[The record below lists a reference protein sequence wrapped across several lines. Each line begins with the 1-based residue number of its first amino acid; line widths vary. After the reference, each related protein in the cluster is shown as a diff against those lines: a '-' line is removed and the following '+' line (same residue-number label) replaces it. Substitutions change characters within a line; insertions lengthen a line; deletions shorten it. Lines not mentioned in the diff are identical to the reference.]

1 LTPRTQIIP
10 VRLGTPTRTSG
21 KGFTFRPP
29 LVPIHI
35 ASDETWSTESRSWP
49 EHSAKIYSAL
59 VDTGAD
65 HCGID
70 RSVAAEIGAKS
81 VGSGYTHHWIGTD
94 EDVPFV
100 AIQIVIRP
108 GVIFVV
114 EAAVNDSRGRGQ
126 QWDAVLGR
134 DFLSNCRLYVDGPS
148 SRYHLE
154 WTETSTPK

>member
-1 LTPRTQIIP
+1 LTARTQIIP
-10 VRLGTPTRTSG
+10 IRLGTQTRTLG
-21 KGFTFRPP
+21 KEFTYRPP

-35 ASDETWSTESRSWP
+35 ASDEAWSSGFGTWP
-49 EHSAKIYSAL
+49 KYGAKLYYAL

-70 RSVAAEIGAKS
+70 RSVAAEIGAKAI
-81 VGSGYTHHWIGTD
+81 GNGYMHHWIGTD
-94 EDVPFV
+94 ENVPFV
-100 AIQIVIRP
+100 KIQIVILP
-108 GVIFVV
+108 GVVFDA
-114 EAAVNDSRGRGQ
+114 EAAVTDSRGRGQ

-134 DFLSNCRLYVDGPS
+134 DFLSNCRLYVDGPA